1 MTDAHFASQRRVIL
15 PAIWRQTN
23 WVDSQGAVKR
33 SERLSSC
40 TQHRDIKAD
49 LVSTYMSNQA
59 CPRALPIAAIGKV
72 REPSVS
78 DDYGAADTFS
88 GDRIDAIPEDEN
100 CAFVW

>member
-1 MTDAHFASQRRVIL
+1 
-15 PAIWRQTN
+15 
-23 WVDSQGAVKR
+23 
-33 SERLSSC
+33 
-40 TQHRDIKAD
+40 
-49 LVSTYMSNQA
+49 MSNQA